1 MLAIKILQKLIK
13 QSKKQKTTTP
23 SKQNLSGF
31 HVDLQPGM
39 REIQNQIASGQTTN
53 VSVEFS
59 GDVPSAASE
68 LAQKFTKVGAGYG
81 LSKIT
86 LEKRTN
92 PELGAAGDD
101 VPAVLGISLGSWIA
115 SSFLQYYVFDAL
127 LGTTVPKTKI
137 NIDVDDISDLDTQ
150 NVLTSSQA
158 TNTVIGNAIASFI
171 GAEFVSNT
179 WDSLEF
185 LANTYH
191 GYQRHDK
198 SLLAGIGWGLFGNI
212 GMAIQQGYGLPMQLQ
227 EEGRFLDMPSMI
239 AIHNPK
245 AKKRR
250 KTTKGKAHK
259 SRITQKTSHKSRKTK

>member
-31 HVDLQPGM
+31 HVDLQPSM
-39 REIQNQIASGQTTN
+39 LEIQSKIARGETPN
-53 VSVEFS
+53 VSVELS

-81 LSKIT
+81 LSKAT
-86 LEKRTN
+86 LEKRIN
-92 PELGAAGDD
+92 PELGAPGND
-101 VPAVLGISLGSWIA
+101 VTAVLGISLGSWIA
-115 SSFLQYYVFDAL
+115 SNFLQYYVFDAL
-127 LGTTVPKTKI
+127 LGTNVPKTKI
-137 NIDVDDISDLDTQ
+137 NLDVDEISDLDTQ
-150 NVLTSSQA
+150 NVLKSQA

-171 GAEFVSNT
+171 GAEFVST
-179 WDSLEF
+179 AWDSFEF

-198 SLLAGIGWGLFGNI
+198 SLLAGIGWGLFGNV

-227 EEGRFLDMPSMI
+227 EEKGRFLDMPPMI
-239 AIHNPK
+239 VIHNPK

-259 SRITQKTSHKSRKTK
+259 SRVAHKTSHKSRKIK